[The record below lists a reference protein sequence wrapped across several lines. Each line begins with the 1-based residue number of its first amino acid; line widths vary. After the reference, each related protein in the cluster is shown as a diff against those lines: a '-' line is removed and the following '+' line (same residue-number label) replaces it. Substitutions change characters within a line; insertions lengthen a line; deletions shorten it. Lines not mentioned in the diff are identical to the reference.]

1 MKAYSFFKNFK
12 TKQELGG
19 RLKELEEKLE
29 KDLVG
34 ISTITFY
41 KQIKSKLETEKVKLE
56 KAKDKSDFSRIENEI
71 EYLEM
76 QIRKTINNKKNER
89 DMIEAL
95 QKYQLRKIKEIF
107 KEIESYGVM
116 VHSLSLKGQSLES
129 LSNLYKEL
137 LQEILPQVKQ
147 NKIKEIRISRNEN
160 GLTLSYL
167 SY

>member
-56 KAKDKSDFSRIENEI
+56 KAKDKSDFSRIENAI
-71 EYLEM
+71 DYLET
-76 QIRKTINNKKNER
+76 QIRNMINNKQNKK
-89 DMIEAL
+89 DIIEEL
-95 QKYQLRKIKEIF
+95 QKSKLKEIKRIF
-107 KEIESYGVM
+107 KEIESYGVR
-116 VHSLSLKGQSLES
+116 VHSPSLEGQTLES
-129 LSNLYKEL
+129 LSNLYKGLE
-137 LQEILPQVKQ
+137 EILHQVKRY
-147 NKIKEIRISRNEN
+147 KIREIRISRSEN
-160 GLTLSYL
+160 GLTLSY
-167 SY
+167 